1 VAPELQAERASK
13 VEIPEIRKRSTPVKA
28 SHAMVF
34 YAIFFT
40 IVAVVMAG
48 FTYKQTTSGVSPLWL
63 TPQEAK
69 EMLDETTDV
78 VVIDLSRRFYDN
90 GHLPGAVNLPTCA
103 IPAAISGW
111 DRNAT
116 YIVYSHWTGAPLP
129 AADLLKDAGFKNVY
143 ALKGNFGAWV
153 DAGYPIEE

>member
-1 VAPELQAERASK
+1 M
-13 VEIPEIRKRSTPVKA
+13 KA

-40 IVAVVMAG
+40 VVAVVVVG
-48 FTYKQTTSGVSPLWL
+48 FTFKQTTSGVSPLWL

-69 EMLDETTDV
+69 QLLDKTTDV
-78 VVIDLSRRFYDN
+78 VIIDLSSRFYDN
-90 GHLPGAVNLPTCA
+90 GHLPRAVNYPKND

-111 DRNAT
+111 DKDAT
-116 YIVYSHWTGAPLP
+116 YLVYSHWTGAPLTT
-129 AADLLKDAGFKNVY
+129 AKLLKDAGFKNVY

-153 DAGYPIEE
+153 DSGYPVEE